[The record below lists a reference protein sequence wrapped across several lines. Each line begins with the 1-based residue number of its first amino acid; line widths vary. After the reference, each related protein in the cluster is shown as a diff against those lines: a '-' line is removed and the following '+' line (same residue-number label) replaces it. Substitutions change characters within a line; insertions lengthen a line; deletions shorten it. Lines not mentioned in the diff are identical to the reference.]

1 MPNQITSSLART
13 ATARVSLLHKVSL
26 ACDVSIS
33 LSLSLDSGTMCCS
46 AGGYARELHCEMAA
60 GLMAASACGCIV
72 LFSKPGSC
80 KSQVFDKTNFFNS
93 QTAVSYIFEAVCD
106 ISTGLLVAF
115 TGNGEGNTILLLLSF
130 TGTTQAKLQSIR
142 VHLVAGSVA
151 VKSVYASPCHNFVG
165 Y

>member
-60 GLMAASACGCIV
+60 GLMAASACGCGGLV
-72 LFSKPGSC
+72 SLE
-80 KSQVFDKTNFFNS
+80 
-93 QTAVSYIFEAVCD
+93 AVSLKC
-106 ISTGLLVAF
+106 STKPTFSTVRQLSVTYSRLSATSAQDSWLHSLAMEKGIRFFYCSVSLGRLRQNYSLFVFTLLPEV
-115 TGNGEGNTILLLLSF
+115 
-130 TGTTQAKLQSIR
+130 
-142 VHLVAGSVA
+142 
-151 VKSVYASPCHNFVG
+151 
-165 Y
+165 